1 MLFGFFVIKGDK
13 YKRNEIYDFESDNLI
28 DVSVV
33 HSSQF
38 TVRSWQFTV
47 HSSQSTVHGW
57 QATVVGSFLINH

>member
-33 HSSQF
+33 
-38 TVRSWQFTV
+38 RSPQLAG
-47 HSSQSTVHGW
+47 HGCW
-57 QATVVGSFLINH
+57 FIPN

>member
-33 HSSQF
+33 HSSQ
-38 TVRSWQFTV
+38 STV
-47 HSSQSTVHGW
+47 HSSQSTVHSP
-57 QATVVGSFLINH
+57 QFTVGRPRLLVHS